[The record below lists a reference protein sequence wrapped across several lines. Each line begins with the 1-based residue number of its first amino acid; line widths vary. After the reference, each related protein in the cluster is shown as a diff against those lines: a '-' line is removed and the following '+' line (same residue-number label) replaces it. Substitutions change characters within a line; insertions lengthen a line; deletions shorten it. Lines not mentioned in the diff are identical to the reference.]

1 MKSAL
6 VLALA
11 ALFTA
16 MAHAQTGAPVITRAP
31 ITTSET
37 PAIPSADS
45 TEIADLRAQ
54 NKKLS
59 AELASS
65 WKENDLLKT
74 SALAQVGAANQ
85 KAEEAQARCASA
97 TNTLIQTQADLDA
110 KTKALTAQATLLADT
125 QKALEDLRK
134 TAATSDPAA
143 LAAAQQDLAAQKQK
157 VTGLQAERDDLAQ
170 KLAQTKAGAAATATT
185 ESPELIALEKQAA
198 DSEDKLN
205 MSLRA
210 YTVLQND
217 DDQLKDSLAK
227 STDENNSLTAQLND
241 SKHLADDRQASLN
254 QQAQQIASL
263 QAAAAADAKNIDGL
277 HDQVRQMQNLVSQ
290 LASENSQLKTRLVL
304 DAPAPNA
311 GAPER
316 YAPEPAPALTAP
328 PPPEA
333 APAPATP
340 PPAETGPRTYKV
352 ASGDTLAKISK
363 QFYGTPT
370 RWQEILQA
378 NHDKLHNDKSLQ
390 IGMELTIP

>member
-6 VLALA
+6 VLALV

-37 PAIPSADS
+37 PAVPSADS
-45 TEIADLRAQ
+45 TEIADLREQ

-65 WKENDLLKT
+65 WKESDQLKT
-74 SALAQVGAANQ
+74 SAITQVAAANQ

-97 TNTLIQTQADLDA
+97 TNTLIQTQADLDG
-110 KTKALTAQATLLADT
+110 KTKELTAQNALLADT
-125 QKALEDLRK
+125 QKSLEDLRK

-143 LAAAQQDLAAQKQK
+143 LAAAQNDLAAQKQK
-157 VTGLQAERDDLAQ
+157 VTELQAERDDLAQ

-210 YTVLQND
+210 YTLLQND

-227 STDENNSLTAQLND
+227 STDENNSLTSQLND

-254 QQAQQIASL
+254 QQAQQIAGL
-263 QAAAAADAKNIDGL
+263 QAAAEADAKTIDGL
-277 HDQVRQMQNLVSQ
+277 HDQVRQIQNLVSQ

-304 DAPAPNA
+304 DAPAPTA
-311 GAPER
+311 ATPER
-316 YAPEPAPALTAP
+316 YAPEPAPALATP

-378 NHDKLHNDKSLQ
+378 NHDKLHSDKSLQ
-390 IGMELTIP
+390 IGMELVIP